1 MYVFSVPLP
10 PEELAAVTNSAAHTV
25 NVPANPNGPGGN
37 AVAELRCTLCG
48 FVSYSRDE
56 IAAHCEEAHELFLC
70 QACNLVFK
78 KRASLMSHARAKH
91 NNHNLASYHG
101 GTTPRAKRLNTPT
114 TQQVS
119 LASSPTIST
128 LSPLHNSITT
138 GTTIKRGGVGVSKS
152 ITNKTVKVERIS
164 ASNSNTSIAN
174 INGGVLTNNIML
186 SPVSLPQHPTPP
198 RNLIVSNANGSKTLS
213 RVNIPLSTQP
223 NKSGN
228 LELINPTLPIS
239 QKSLELMPDISKIL
253 AKNKAVMPNL
263 ATITSN
269 NHAGNNSGS
278 TNSSGGTRKRKS
290 GGGGIGG
297 KKTQTQD
304 WARTL
309 SSQVA
314 VGAGLSGNQP
324 LVLDSRLSDPQTRN
338 QFNSEFA
345 KKITSHGVGPEIFG
359 MSQERLPALKGTYR
373 LDIKERPAE
382 NSDITNG
389 TSASLANG
397 PPSVPSTGDPA
408 NNGREMLYSYDI
420 VDTGVM
426 VPTENGSPGCKVICG
441 ICNFSNA
448 RIENV
453 LFHCEIDHKQ
463 YFCQNRRCQLGFS
476 SWDSLMR
483 HMKHTHRKEK

>member
-1 MYVFSVPLP
+1 M
-10 PEELAAVTNSAAHTV
+10 TNSAAHTV
-25 NVPANPNGPGGN
+25 NVPGNGTGGN

-101 GTTPRAKRLNTPT
+101 GTTPRVKRLNTPT
-114 TQQVS
+114 TTQVINVTN
-119 LASSPTIST
+119 SPSMST
-128 LSPLHNSITT
+128 LSPLSNSVTS
-138 GTTIKRGGVGVSKS
+138 GGTIKRGGVSKGVNQK
-152 ITNKTVKVERIS
+152 NVKVERTL
-164 ASNSNTSIAN
+164 ASNSNTTITSY
-174 INGGVLTNNIML
+174 NGVGPTNNIML
-186 SPVSLPQHPTPP
+186 SPVSLPQHPTPQ
-198 RNLIVSNANGSKTLS
+198 RNLVASNSNAVPSKTLS
-213 RVNIPLSTQP
+213 RVNIPLPTQP
-223 NKSGN
+223 NKGGN
-228 LELINPTLPIS
+228 LELINPSLPNS
-239 QKSLELMPDISKIL
+239 QKNIELMPDICKIL

-269 NHAGNNSGS
+269 NHAGINSGS
-278 TNSSGGTRKRKS
+278 TNSVGGTRKRKS
-290 GGGGIGG
+290 GSGGMGG
-297 KKTQTQD
+297 KKNQAQD

-397 PPSVPSTGDPA
+397 PPSMPSTGDPA
-408 NNGREMLYSYDI
+408 TNNGREMLYSYDI
-420 VDTGVM
+420 VDTGIM
-426 VPTENGSPGCKVICG
+426 VQTENGNPGCKVICG

-483 HMKHTHRKEK
+483 HMKHTHKKEK

>member
-1 MYVFSVPLP
+1 
-10 PEELAAVTNSAAHTV
+10 
-25 NVPANPNGPGGN
+25 VPANPNGSGGN

-101 GTTPRAKRLNTPT
+101 GTTPRTKRLNTPT
-114 TQQVS
+114 TQVS
-119 LASSPTIST
+119 VMASSPTIST
-128 LSPLHNSITT
+128 LSPLNTT
-138 GTTIKRGGVGVSKS
+138 PITTIKRGMGVSKN
-152 ITNKTVKVERIS
+152 IHNKTVKVERTL
-164 ASNSNTSIAN
+164 ASNSNTSITN
-174 INGGVLTNNIML
+174 INGGGLTNNIML

-198 RNLIVSNANGSKTLS
+198 RNLMSSNTRTLS
-213 RVNIPLSTQP
+213 RVNIPLPTQP
-223 NKSGN
+223 NKSGH
-228 LELINPTLPIS
+228 LELINPSLPNS
-239 QKSLELMPDISKIL
+239 QKSIELMPDICKIL

-269 NHAGNNSGS
+269 NHSGSNSGS
-278 TNSSGGTRKRKS
+278 TNSAGGTRKRQS
-290 GGGGIGG
+290 GGGGVGG
-297 KKTQTQD
+297 KKNQTQD

-389 TSASLANG
+389 TSASLVNG

-426 VPTENGSPGCKVICG
+426 VQTDNGSPGCKVICG

>member
-1 MYVFSVPLP
+1 MFFYSSVPLP

-25 NVPANPNGPGGN
+25 NVPANSNGPGGN

-56 IAAHCEEAHELFLC
+56 IATHCEEAHELFLC

-101 GTTPRAKRLNTPT
+101 GTTPRTKRLSTPT
-114 TQQVS
+114 TTQIS
-119 LASSPTIST
+119 SAASSPSISN
-128 LSPLHNSITT
+128 LSPLNTSA
-138 GTTIKRGGVGVSKS
+138 TTIKRGLGVSKNS
-152 ITNKTVKVERIS
+152 VNSKTVKVERTL
-164 ASNSNTSIAN
+164 ASNSNTSITN
-174 INGGVLTNNIML
+174 INGGGSVNNIML
-186 SPVSLPQHPTPP
+186 STVSLPQHPTPP
-198 RNLIVSNANGSKTLS
+198 RNLVASTPPGSNKALS
-213 RVNIPLSTQP
+213 RVNIPLPTQP
-223 NKSGN
+223 NKSGS
-228 LELINPTLPIS
+228 LELINTTLPAS
-239 QKSLELMPDISKIL
+239 PKNLELMPDICKIL

-269 NHAGNNSGS
+269 NHVVNNSGT

-290 GGGGIGG
+290 GSGGGGA
-297 KKTQTQD
+297 KKNQTQD

-420 VDTGVM
+420 VDTGVL
-426 VPTENGSPGCKVICG
+426 VQTDNGSPGCKVICG

>member
-1 MYVFSVPLP
+1 
-10 PEELAAVTNSAAHTV
+10 
-25 NVPANPNGPGGN
+25 
-37 AVAELRCTLCG
+37 
-48 FVSYSRDE
+48 
-56 IAAHCEEAHELFLC
+56 
-70 QACNLVFK
+70 
-78 KRASLMSHARAKH
+78 
-91 NNHNLASYHG
+91 
-101 GTTPRAKRLNTPT
+101 
-114 TQQVS
+114 
-119 LASSPTIST
+119 
-128 LSPLHNSITT
+128 
-138 GTTIKRGGVGVSKS
+138 
-152 ITNKTVKVERIS
+152 
-164 ASNSNTSIAN
+164 
-174 INGGVLTNNIML
+174 
-186 SPVSLPQHPTPP
+186 
-198 RNLIVSNANGSKTLS
+198 
-213 RVNIPLSTQP
+213 
-223 NKSGN
+223 
-228 LELINPTLPIS
+228 
-239 QKSLELMPDISKIL
+239 MPDICKIL

-269 NHAGNNSGS
+269 NHAGSNSGS
-278 TNSSGGTRKRKS
+278 ATSGGGSRKRKGGS
-290 GGGGIGG
+290 GGAGG
-297 KKTQTQD
+297 KKNQTQD

-314 VGAGLSGNQP
+314 VGAGIAGNQP

-389 TSASLANG
+389 NAASLASR

-420 VDTGVM
+420 VDTGIM
-426 VPTENGSPGCKVICG
+426 VQTDNGSPGCKIICG

-463 YFCQNRRCQLGFS
+463 YYCQNRRCQLGFS

>member
-1 MYVFSVPLP
+1 MASI
-10 PEELAAVTNSAAHTV
+10 TNSAAHTV
-25 NVPANPNGPGGN
+25 NVPANQNGQGGN

-78 KRASLMSHARAKH
+78 KRPSLMSHARAKH

-101 GTTPRAKRLNTPT
+101 GTTPRAKKISTST
-114 TQQVS
+114 TQ
-119 LASSPTIST
+119 LTSSPSIST
-128 LSPLHNSITT
+128 FSPLNASITT
-138 GTTIKRGGVGVSKS
+138 GTTIKRGGVSKS
-152 ITNKTVKVERIS
+152 INNKTVKVERIP
-164 ASNSNTSIAN
+164 ASNSNTSITN
-174 INGGVLTNNIML
+174 INGGGGGGLTNNIML

-198 RNLIVSNANGSKTLS
+198 RNLQGVSNTSGSKTLS
-213 RVNIPLSTQP
+213 RVNIPLPTQP

-228 LELINPTLPIS
+228 LELINPTIPTS
-239 QKSLELMPDISKIL
+239 QKNIELMPDICKIL

-263 ATITSN
+263 ATITAN
-269 NHAGNNSGS
+269 NHVGNNSGS
-278 TNSSGGTRKRKS
+278 TNNTSGNGTRKRKS
-290 GGGGIGG
+290 GGGGAGG
-297 KKTQTQD
+297 KKNQTQD

-426 VPTENGSPGCKVICG
+426 VQTENGNPGCKVICG